1 MNCLSVIVTNL
12 TKGLDVSVTDISHHP
27 VAYCSSVCGIDLT
40 WDGVAD
46 VGGMALLDANGEELL
61 VKID

>member
-12 TKGLDVSVTDISHHP
+12 TNGMDISVTDISNHP
-27 VAYCSSVCGIDLT
+27 VAYCSSICGIDLT
-40 WDGVAD
+40 WDSIAD
-46 VGGMALLDANGEELL
+46 ADGMTLLDANGEELL

>member
-12 TKGLDVSVTDISHHP
+12 TKGLDVSVTDMSYHP
-27 VAYCSSVCGIDLT
+27 VAYCSPVCGIDLA

-46 VGGMALLDANGEELL
+46 TSGIALLDANGEELL